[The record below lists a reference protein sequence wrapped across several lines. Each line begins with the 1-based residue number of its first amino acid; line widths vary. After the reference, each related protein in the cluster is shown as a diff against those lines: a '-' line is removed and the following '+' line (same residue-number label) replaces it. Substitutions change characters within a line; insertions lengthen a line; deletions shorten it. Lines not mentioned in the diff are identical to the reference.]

1 VILAALVGS
10 GIFIGLLPLGDP
22 CSFGDTPG
30 VNCAQSPLEESFWNA
45 LAILLPVV
53 VGAGAALVAGSRR
66 HSVGIV
72 ASVLAILGAH
82 FGARLVYGG
91 ETPNY
96 EPLATFVI
104 LLASAVLGLIG
115 GHLSGYVV
123 PHDKRMQRDA

>member
-1 VILAALVGS
+1 V
-10 GIFIGLLPLGDP
+10 
-22 CSFGDTPG
+22 
-30 VNCAQSPLEESFWNA
+30 QSKLEQSLWNA
-45 LAILLPVV
+45 LAVLLPVV
-53 VGAGAALVAGSRR
+53 LGAGAALAAGSRR

-82 FGARLVYGG
+82 FGARLAYDV
-91 ETPNY
+91 EPPNY

-123 PHDKRMQRDA
+123 PHNKRMQRTRDG